1 MKKQCSLTMRLVL
14 LTFFITLNARTMYA
28 QDDDLFCED
37 TSFYNAFDS
46 NWLSQTQFQTTR
58 SQATPGDIV
67 TILIDIG
74 VLNLL
79 QANIYKRTNPLNIRN
94 LLDYPS
100 YLPTKYSSACWTTG
114 VYIFYNHT
122 DRDFFTRTS
131 DKLSSYLG
139 ICDPKLLEFLSSE
152 ILQELIQEEFPN
164 FVLDPLDVMPLF
176 KNMTIQE
183 RRLGVMFHGMKR
195 LNNRGRFRFMFP
207 VFYLESNFWLTENE
221 QRAVEERFGSD
232 PNQDD
237 FAEQHMIS
245 DKVGVGD
252 LRLTYDVPLIDR
264 SFFHLRGGVLTT
276 IPVSFPFKR
285 GLKGSKFSK
294 TQQRQPFDLVQLF
307 CDAQG
312 TPAEQK
318 QAAQQG
324 LCFFLNALDQLSST
338 LIEVPL
344 GNGRHLGLGGY
355 VRYKSYLRNLI
366 SRQWA
371 ENVTFNSYVS
381 LELLMPA
388 RHKRF
393 YIEKNDQAAFDALGL
408 NQNKDNIIERIEDD
422 PEYAAAVLSFFE
434 TQMTEKFFPFAL
446 DTLVWPGFVFR
457 WTTKGHYEGQR
468 WGLEVGFDTWVQAK
482 EHIGGV
488 CIPKTIPQDLNFKI
502 TRRSLAYQWK
512 LFGTIF
518 FKNKQDTDNW
528 LLSLTGDYTFANTG
542 IGSDYMM
549 AINIERHF

>member
-1 MKKQCSLTMRLVL
+1 ML
-14 LTFFITLNARTMYA
+14 YA
-28 QDDDLFCED
+28 NDDDLFCED
-37 TSFYNAFDS
+37 TSFYTAFNS
-46 NWLSQTQFQTTR
+46 NWLTQAQFQTTR
-58 SQATPGDIV
+58 SQATPEDIV

-74 VLNLL
+74 ALNLL

-94 LLDYPS
+94 LLDYPA
-100 YLPTKYSSACWTTG
+100 YVPIKYSSACWTTG
-114 VYIFYNHT
+114 GYIFYNHT

-139 ICDPKLLEFLSSE
+139 ICDPKLLEFLSNE
-152 ILQELIQEEFPN
+152 TLREFIQEEFPN
-164 FVLDPLDVMPLF
+164 FALNPLDVLPLF

-183 RRLGVMFHGMKR
+183 RRIGIMFHGMKK

-207 VFYLESNFWLTENE
+207 IFYLESNFWLTEDE
-221 QRAVEERFGSD
+221 QRAVEARFGRD
-232 PNQDD
+232 PDQGEFANQ
-237 FAEQHMIS
+237 HLIS

-294 TQQRQPFDLVQLF
+294 IQQQKPFDLVKLF

-312 TPAEQK
+312 TSAEQAR
-318 QAAQQG
+318 AAQQG
-324 LCFFLNALDQLSST
+324 LCFFLNTLDHLSSN

-344 GNGRHLGLGGY
+344 GNGRHLGIGSY
-355 VRYKSYLRNLI
+355 VRYKSYLRNFI
-366 SRQWA
+366 PRQWA

-393 YIEKNDQAAFDALGL
+393 YIEKSDQAEFNALGL
-408 NQNKDNIIERIEDD
+408 NQDEDD
-422 PEYAAAVLSFFE
+422 IKEQVENDPVYAAAVLSFFE

-468 WGLEVGFDTWVQAK
+468 WGLEAGFDTWVQAK
-482 EHIGGV
+482 EHIGNV
-488 CIPKTIPQDLNFKI
+488 CIPKSIPQDLNFKL
-502 TRRSLAYQWK
+502 TRRPLAYQWK
-512 LFGTIF
+512 LFGSIF
-518 FKNKQDTDNW
+518 LKNKHDNNNW
-528 LLSLTGDYTFANTG
+528 LFSLTSDYTFANTG
-542 IGSDYMM
+542 IGGDYTL